1 MVCHLLDKHN
11 MDIDGDN
18 EGLRD
23 FMHDAD
29 DSGSPLCSAILHRNL
44 AVVQE
49 LLQRGA
55 SPGKPLSKSA
65 YHAVKADGFL
75 PALEPLLLAG
85 IASTDL
91 LLTAVYCMNFDAAK
105 ICLEF
110 GADPA
115 PALQKVLENEE
126 ARVQRQSKVDHEKD
140 EEDLEE
146 EKAAG
151 QRSKAMMDLLNSAI
165 NSDAVHGD
173 TSS

>member
-1 MVCHLLDKHN
+1 
-11 MDIDGDN
+11 
-18 EGLRD
+18 
-23 FMHDAD
+23 
-29 DSGSPLCSAILHRNL
+29 
-44 AVVQE
+44 
-49 LLQRGA
+49 
-55 SPGKPLSKSA
+55 
-65 YHAVKADGFL
+65 
-75 PALEPLLLAG
+75 
-85 IASTDL
+85 L
-91 LLTAVYCMNFDAAK
+91 LLTAVYCMNVDAAK